1 LIQNLLYDNVE
12 RAATMTP
19 WRRPTIVETIIVAV
33 ILLSV
38 VYFTERRF
46 PDWQERKKMSQMISA
61 NYDNVDLQTVLQ
73 SLVNQT
79 DGSVTFTVCDG
90 LTKYGVSL
98 HTQESIPLSQAL
110 KKVAAQVPGKYYAYG
125 MLDVAVAH
133 PVFLCEGHNGTA
145 VTIERTA
152 SK

>member
-1 LIQNLLYDNVE
+1 MWGELKSSL
-12 RAATMTP
+12 MTL
-19 WRRPTIVETIIVAV
+19 WRRPTIIEAIILAV

-38 VYFTERRF
+38 VYLMERRF
-46 PDWQERKKMSQMISA
+46 PDWQERKKMSQTISA
-61 NYDNVDLQTVLQ
+61 SYDNVDLQIVLQ

-79 DGSVTFTVCDG
+79 DGSVTITVCDD

-98 HTQESIPLSQAL
+98 HTQGSIPLNQAL
-110 KKVAAQVPGKYYAYG
+110 KKVAAQIPGKYYAYG

-133 PVFLCEGHNGTA
+133 PVFLCEGHNETA
-145 VTIERTA
+145 VTIKKTA